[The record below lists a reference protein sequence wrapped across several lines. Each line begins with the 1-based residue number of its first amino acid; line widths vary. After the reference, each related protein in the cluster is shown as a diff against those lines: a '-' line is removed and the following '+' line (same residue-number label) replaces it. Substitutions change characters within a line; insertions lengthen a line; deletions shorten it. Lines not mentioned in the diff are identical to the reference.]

1 MAKTVTFFLD
11 ESDLQIV
18 QRTAEEHGGMSRS
31 AALRFIIRDW
41 ARMRAGREPEAEAE
55 ANGGGDSSP
64 SDEPLG
70 GRPGSLSASSSRLE
84 SPAPEVS

>member
-41 ARMRAGREPEAEAE
+41 ARIRAQTNGEGSAQTSHGSPPSEPP
-55 ANGGGDSSP
+55 GGG
-64 SDEPLG
+64 E
-70 GRPGSLSASSSRLE
+70 
-84 SPAPEVS
+84 